1 MLEIKTKPH
10 LVVIFNQTIEANL
23 VHEFYKAGIPI
34 LSFDRNLSN
43 TFKTAYKT
51 FGNFNFVER
60 NIKLTFFFFILLTTE
75 KIPFRQKK
83 NFENR
88 LFKQPCIY
96 QEKGNLGITTK
107 KPRFSLFKNRIRDK

>member
-1 MLEIKTKPH
+1 LTYLKLVQSQNFSKSLRLLLEIKTKPH

-60 NIKLTFFFFILLTTE
+60 NIKLTFFFLFYSLLKKSPLDKRKILKTAYLSNPVYIKRKAT
-75 KIPFRQKK
+75 
-83 NFENR
+83 
-88 LFKQPCIY
+88 
-96 QEKGNLGITTK
+96 
-107 KPRFSLFKNRIRDK
+107 